1 MANGAPEGRKR
12 GGDGGILVSCE
23 ALWLGMGASHRLA
36 RLTRFFR
43 LDFASCSWCIVI
55 EWHLQYPLDERQTK
69 NGPLLVLAENATAH
83 ALFQPQGLYVSH
95 PSDDCRARPQRSG
108 VELSLLRE

>member
-36 RLTRFFR
+36 RLIIDGEGSESFEHVL
-43 LDFASCSWCIVI
+43 LDQRGAA
-55 EWHLQYPLDERQTK
+55 D
-69 NGPLLVLAENATAH
+69 VLADHLAKRKFRSAEPTA
-83 ALFQPQGLYVSH
+83 GG
-95 PSDDCRARPQRSG
+95 R
-108 VELSLLRE
+108 LLPGFGCSRH

>member
-55 EWHLQYPLDERQTK
+55 EWHLQYPLDGVKLKTVTRSSS
-69 NGPLLVLAENATAH
+69 PANATPH
-83 ALFQPQGLYVSH
+83 ALIQRGAADCGECRQVAKLVSRRRLAAF
-95 PSDDCRARPQRSG
+95 PFIY
-108 VELSLLRE
+108 